1 MASSLSASGV
11 AVDRLLFV
19 AHAEEGRLEDEEVSL
34 PDQFRKEL
42 DEECHQQDTDVH
54 AVVIGV
60 RGDDYL
66 VIAQFLQSVFNIQG
80 MLEEVE
86 FLIFIDDFTAHAEG
100 VQRLAPQGENG
111 LGFRVAP

>member
-1 MASSLSASGV
+1 M
-11 AVDRLLFV
+11 
-19 AHAEEGRLEDEEVSL
+19 SL

-42 DEECHQQDTDVH
+42 DKECHQKDADVH

-100 VQRLAPQGENG
+100 VQRLARRKKAAWVSASRAVVMEPEAEMPSVMK
-111 LGFRVAP
+111 RVVSPARECLEL